1 MSSPYAPPEDAP
13 LAGPAGT
20 PSIDLLRAGPPPE
33 VLEQM
38 ARADEINT
46 RLRAEGRQLCFAL
59 SGDGCS
65 LQIELR
71 DTDGNL
77 LRILS
82 VSEAAD
88 LAAGAGEV

>member
-20 PSIDLLRAGPPPE
+20 PSIDLLQDGPPAE

-38 ARADEINT
+38 ARADEINS
-46 RLRAEGRQLCFAL
+46 RLRAEGRQISFAL

-71 DTDGNL
+71 DTGGKL

-82 VSEAAD
+82 AAETAE
-88 LAAGAGEV
+88 LAAGAGS

>member
-13 LAGPAGT
+13 MAGPAGT
-20 PSIDLLRAGPPPE
+20 PSFDLIEDGPPAA
-33 VLEQM
+33 VIEQM
-38 ARADEINT
+38 ARADEINA
-46 RLRAEGRQLCFAL
+46 RLRAEGRQISFAL

-71 DTDGNL
+71 DIEGNL

-82 VSEAAD
+82 AAEAVE
-88 LAAGAGEV
+88 LAAGAGL

>member
-1 MSSPYAPPEDAP
+1 MSSPYAPPEHAP
-13 LAGPAGT
+13 PAGLAGA
-20 PSIDLLRAGPPPE
+20 PSIDLRQAGPPAE

-38 ARADEINT
+38 ARADEINS
-46 RLRAEGRQLCFAL
+46 RLRAEGRQISFAL

-82 VSEAAD
+82 ASEAGD
-88 LAAGAGEV
+88 LAAGAGS